1 MIKIKDGS
9 KLKFDFSRVF
19 KTMVKTTTKSL
30 HDLSTSTSKY
40 EEDRTNKLTARVNN
54 EYRITAIV

>member
-1 MIKIKDGS
+1 MIKINDGS

-19 KTMVKTTTKSL
+19 KTMVETTTKSL

-40 EEDRTNKLTARVNN
+40 EEDRTNKLTA
-54 EYRITAIV
+54 

>member
-1 MIKIKDGS
+1 MIKINDGS

-19 KTMVKTTTKSL
+19 KTMVETTTKSL

-40 EEDRTNKLTARVNN
+40 EEDRINKLTARVN
-54 EYRITAIV
+54 RDFQ